1 VIPALDS
8 SNRDKIM
15 ALRISRKAT
24 SKFPSNDEVEATI
37 SRELPYFAKW
47 LLDWE
52 VPKEIRGDARFGV
65 SSYIDSQI
73 ASAAYDNSSRSTV
86 AELVEFFVKR
96 ARDHFTNPKWVG
108 TLTEFQG
115 CIHLFNNG
123 RNIGVSGNMEVVR
136 RGFLVLEENSKGSK
150 KARPIRSIG
159 SGQGKTWEIDL
170 NEKYDID
177 KEAVKEPAAI

>member
-1 VIPALDS
+1 
-8 SNRDKIM
+8 M
-15 ALRISRKAT
+15 
-24 SKFPSNDEVEATI
+24 
-37 SRELPYFAKW
+37 
-47 LLDWE
+47 
-52 VPKEIRGDARFGV
+52 PKEIKGDARFGV
-65 SSYIDSQI
+65 ASYIDKQI

-96 ARDHFTNPKWVG
+96 AREHFTNPKWTG

-123 RNIGVSGNMEVVR
+123 RNIGVSGNMDFVR
-136 RGFLVLEENSKGSK
+136 LGFYVLEETSVSSK

-170 NEKYDID
+170 DEKYDID
-177 KEAVKEPAAI
+177 KEAMKETVAV